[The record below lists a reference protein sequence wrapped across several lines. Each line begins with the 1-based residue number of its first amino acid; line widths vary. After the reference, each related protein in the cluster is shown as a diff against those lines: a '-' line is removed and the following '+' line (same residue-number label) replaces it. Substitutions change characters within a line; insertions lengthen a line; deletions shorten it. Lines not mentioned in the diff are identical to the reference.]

1 MGILLIAHNVSS
13 QHLKLEILRWSLDT
27 GLFVSNSLEMIIL
40 PIVLY
45 HNSDVVCMM
54 MVFKMFSCHCL
65 MFS

>member
-1 MGILLIAHNVSS
+1 MGILLIVHNVSS
-13 QHLKLEILRWSLDT
+13 QHVKLEILRWSLDT

-40 PIVLY
+40 SIVLY